1 VLRSQAQPPRRHMQ
15 AETEAPPFLASAEN
29 EESTAR
35 RDGGFSRKQRV
46 QREERAENEEREKF
60 SYK

>member
-1 VLRSQAQPPRRHMQ
+1 MQ
-15 AETEAPPFLASAEN
+15 AETEAAPFLASAEN
-29 EESTAR
+29 EESTER

-46 QREERAENEEREKF
+46 QREERAENEEREKI